1 MRGHSYGSALQQ
13 RNRQA
18 EDERKSAHRRL
29 KTPAYSMS
37 RALRPN
43 SVEHEFVGRTA
54 PLFSETLIPGAAPIA
69 AAIATT
75 PRCLAARL
83 RLPLLSLLSLV
94 EGLHRGAPCGREAF
108 NILSLGAAF
117 GF

>member
-1 MRGHSYGSALQQ
+1 MRGHSYGSPLQQ

-29 KTPAYSMS
+29 KRWAYSMS
-37 RALRPN
+37 RAFRPN

-69 AAIATT
+69 AT

-94 EGLHRGAPCGREAF
+94 EGLHRGAPCGR
-108 NILSLGAAF
+108 
-117 GF
+117 